1 MAVPELA
8 PLKIRLPY
16 AQVEEAIA
24 ALVEQMQP
32 GDQLPTEPTLAKQL
46 GVSRATLREVL
57 RTFVER
63 GILVRRQ
70 GVGTFVTSRIPILE
84 TGLEVLESLTRM
96 AKRLNLTTEVAH
108 LDIVERW
115 ATPAEVVSLTLPKDS
130 AVEVLAVSR
139 VITVEGTPVADL
151 QDIVPLTY
159 LRKTDFGANFD
170 GSVLDVLLQR
180 GTPMLSTSRTEI
192 VAVEANARCAAR
204 LSVKNGTALLKL
216 VAQLYS
222 YDEKVVD
229 YSTSYFVPG
238 YFKFHVMRK
247 VVSK

>member
-1 MAVPELA
+1 MVVPELVS
-8 PLKIRLPY
+8 LKIRLPY
-16 AQVEEAIA
+16 TQVEEAIGA
-24 ALVEQMQP
+24 MIEQMQP

-57 RTFVER
+57 RTFAER

-108 LDIVERW
+108 LDMVERL
-115 ATPAEVVSLTLPKDS
+115 ATPAEITGLALPKGS
-130 AVEVLAVSR
+130 MVEVLAVSR
-139 VITVEGTPVADL
+139 VITVEGEPVADL
-151 QDIVPLTY
+151 QDVVPLTY
-159 LRKTDFGANFD
+159 LRKADFDTRFD
-170 GSVLDVLLQR
+170 GSVLDVLLQQ
-180 GTPMLSTSRTEI
+180 GAPMLSTSRTEI
-192 VAVEANARCAAR
+192 VAEGADARCAAR
-204 LSVKNGTALLKL
+204 LGFKQGAALLKL

>member
-1 MAVPELA
+1 MVAPEPA

-16 AQVEEAIA
+16 TQVEEAITA
-24 ALVEQMQP
+24 MIEQMEP

-57 RTFVER
+57 RTFAER

-70 GVGTFVTSRIPILE
+70 GVGTFVNSRIPTLE
-84 TGLEVLESLTRM
+84 AGLEVLESLGRM
-96 AKRLNLTTEVAH
+96 ANRLDLTTEVTH
-108 LDIVERW
+108 LEMVERA
-115 ATPAEVVSLTLPKDS
+115 ATPADITALALAEGTNVD
-130 AVEVLAVSR
+130 VLAVTR
-139 VITVEGTPVADL
+139 VITVEGEPVADL

-159 LRKTDFGANFD
+159 LRKDDLDADFD

-180 GTPMLSTSRTEI
+180 GSPMLSTSRTEI
-192 VAVEANARCAAR
+192 VAVEADTRCAER
-204 LSVKNGTALLKL
+204 LGVKKGAALLKL

-238 YFKFHVMRK
+238 HLKFHVMRK
-247 VVSK
+247 VVKK